1 MSLFI
6 GDLHQYG
13 MQQQQQ
19 FPTQLQLLHHQ
30 QQLLLQEIALKK
42 AQLVQQQQHQLAL
55 YHQRQQAHAQHQK
68 QQLLNQSNFYNQAMQ
83 YNNHHKLQVFSLKLY
98 NIIYFI
104 KCNNLIFQQAAVQ
117 AQQLAQSRAAQA
129 DSPLHIESDNS
140 DDVSNN
146 KRYDD
151 IEDWEIPL
159 KELILKINQ
168 QVNCRPGSIPFSP
181 RKKC

>member
-1 MSLFI
+1 M
-6 GDLHQYG
+6 
-13 MQQQQQ
+13 
-19 FPTQLQLLHHQ
+19 
-30 QQLLLQEIALKK
+30 
-42 AQLVQQQQHQLAL
+42 
-55 YHQRQQAHAQHQK
+55 
-68 QQLLNQSNFYNQAMQ
+68 
-83 YNNHHKLQVFSLKLY
+83 
-98 NIIYFI
+98 IYFI

-151 IEDWEIPL
+151 IEDWEIPP

-168 QVNCRPGSIPFSP
+168 QVGILSFFVPFYSAEIEITDNP
-181 RKKC
+181 IEIAEYF

>member
-1 MSLFI
+1 MASTI
-6 GDLHQYG
+6 
-13 MQQQQQ
+13 
-19 FPTQLQLLHHQ
+19 
-30 QQLLLQEIALKK
+30 
-42 AQLVQQQQHQLAL
+42 
-55 YHQRQQAHAQHQK
+55 
-68 QQLLNQSNFYNQAMQ
+68 
-83 YNNHHKLQVFSLKLY
+83 LKLY

-104 KCNNLIFQQAAVQ
+104 KCNNLIVQQAAVQ

-151 IEDWEIPL
+151 IEDWEIPP

-168 QVNCRPGSIPFSP
+168 QVNPGSTSISP
-181 RKKC
+181 HFNSTLNSRKVLMIVQSAVIRTSVVTKLM

>member
-1 MSLFI
+1 M
-6 GDLHQYG
+6 
-13 MQQQQQ
+13 
-19 FPTQLQLLHHQ
+19 
-30 QQLLLQEIALKK
+30 
-42 AQLVQQQQHQLAL
+42 
-55 YHQRQQAHAQHQK
+55 
-68 QQLLNQSNFYNQAMQ
+68 
-83 YNNHHKLQVFSLKLY
+83 
-98 NIIYFI
+98 IYFI

-151 IEDWEIPL
+151 IEDWEIPP

-168 QVNCRPGSIPFSP
+168 QVGILSFCWFLFTRLKS
-181 RKKC
+181 K

>member
-1 MSLFI
+1 M
-6 GDLHQYG
+6 
-13 MQQQQQ
+13 
-19 FPTQLQLLHHQ
+19 
-30 QQLLLQEIALKK
+30 
-42 AQLVQQQQHQLAL
+42 
-55 YHQRQQAHAQHQK
+55 
-68 QQLLNQSNFYNQAMQ
+68 LNNM
-83 YNNHHKLQVFSLKLY
+83 
-98 NIIYFI
+98 IYFI

-151 IEDWEIPL
+151 IEDWEIPP

-168 QVNCRPGSIPFSP
+168 QVGILSFFCPFLLG
-181 RKKC
+181 